1 MDSSI
6 LVLPIVLLLTPL
18 FLRLASRQ
26 DAHTKNVLRFL
37 LLAFILL
44 PLVLGF
50 LNWETFTSKES
61 FLTGYQ
67 AAKLFPLS
75 LLGVFFLLCAAL
87 ALILATNKERLFT
100 YVSVGTFTATLIV
113 FYALIYVSRGLEQP
127 FASFASV
134 STVFSILVANVVGLL
149 LVNRKDLTAT
159 YIFWPSPKGK
169 ARHPSKKNMLKSVAL
184 ALVALSFGIIVWI
197 LIRSYPLFAQVSSSQ
212 AIAQVRALPQVQEF
226 LKTVADG
233 HIEVDHYDKEQ
244 AVWLVQV
251 FEIVDEHRAT
261 FNWYTVNPH
270 TGAVNSEF

>member
-26 DAHTKNVLRFL
+26 DVGTKNTLRFL
-37 LLAFILL
+37 LLVFMLL

-67 AAKLFPLS
+67 TAKLFPLS

-87 ALILATNKERLFT
+87 ALILATNKEKLFT

-113 FYALIYVSRGLEQP
+113 FYALIYVSRGLDQP

-134 STVFSILVANVVGLL
+134 STVFSILIANVVGLL
-149 LVNRKDLTAT
+149 LVNRKDLTAS
-159 YIFWPSPKGK
+159 YAFWPSPKGK
-169 ARHPSKKNMLKSVAL
+169 ARHPSKKNVLKSVAL

-197 LIRSYPLFAQVSSSQ
+197 LIRSYPLFANISESK
-212 AIAQVRALPQVQEF
+212 AIAHVRALPEVEQF
-226 LKTVADG
+226 MKTAGNPHV
-233 HIEVDHYDKEQ
+233 EVDHYDTEQ
-244 AVWLVQV
+244 GVWLVQV
-251 FEIVDEHRAT
+251 FEIVDEHQAT

-270 TGAVNSEF
+270 TGAVKSEF